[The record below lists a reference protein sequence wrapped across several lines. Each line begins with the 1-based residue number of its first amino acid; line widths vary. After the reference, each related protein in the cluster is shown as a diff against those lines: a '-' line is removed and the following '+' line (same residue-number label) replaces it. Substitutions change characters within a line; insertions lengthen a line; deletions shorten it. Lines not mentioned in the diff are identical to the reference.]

1 MTERLL
7 QIHQENDDFYQLVRL
22 LERQARLE
30 KNIGAGS
37 LIGSD
42 YAAADEPLRFHSTH
56 QTGFPGRALERLW
69 QESVPGDSSSQRT
82 HLAVNFMGL
91 TGPTGT
97 LPRHYTNLVQERL
110 RHRDRALADFL
121 DLFNHRLIALFY
133 RAWAK
138 YRLPVQYEDHA
149 RAEQRDPITRALRAL
164 AGQQPFQQ
172 QETQLYYGGHFAR
185 HTRSAA
191 ALQHMLQDFL
201 GHPVTI
207 ESFIGQWL
215 PIQPADRAV
224 LGRLG
229 RNHHLGSGILIGKRV
244 WDVQSKFRII
254 IGPLR
259 QSDYEQLLPDRQR
272 FQELS
277 RLVNSYTPQHLNVE
291 LKFLINQQDT

>member
-1 MTERLL
+1 M
-7 QIHQENDDFYQLVRL
+7 
-22 LERQARLE
+22 
-30 KNIGAGS
+30 
-37 LIGSD
+37 
-42 YAAADEPLRFHSTH
+42 
-56 QTGFPGRALERLW
+56 
-69 QESVPGDSSSQRT
+69 
-82 HLAVNFMGL
+82 
-91 TGPTGT
+91 
-97 LPRHYTNLVQERL
+97 
-110 RHRDRALADFL
+110 ADFL

-138 YRLPVQYEDHA
+138 YRLTVQYEDHA
-149 RAEQRDPITRALRAL
+149 RAEQRDPITRVLRAL

-201 GHPVTI
+201 GYPVTI

-244 WDVQSKFRII
+244 WDVQSRFRII

-272 FQELS
+272 FQKLS
-277 RLVNSYTPQHLNVE
+277 RLVNSYTPHHLNVE
-291 LKFLINQQDT
+291 LKFLINHLDAPRAIGKRPAADKSKASPSPPQEPPRLGWNTWLQGNKQRLRTATLQLPRGSHQTRTAFTKV